1 MPTVDRKNTDT
12 DEKHSLSSF
21 DKRKVQSVTFGA
33 RQQSR
38 KKYKVVK
45 HEYGSAAPDK
55 DIRAP
60 VEHEENVD
68 KPTVKNNSYE
78 KRAAGS
84 STYSHNK
91 NSEHKSDT
99 SSSVISPEMAQRMQR
114 AAYIQQMNNEKI
126 SQNIA
131 SANPVPDDKNVSTPI
146 VGNVERKVA
155 QSCEKKDNPVLPE
168 KRSEISEHK
177 SSISPEMAQLMKRAA
192 FLAQQNKEAI
202 QLNRAA
208 VVNDEAEVFHDSS
221 ENSSKNT
228 TADIPKRTEN
238 SERKSFDSRFLS
250 LKSGNPDDMTASEK
264 LKFKVNIAKAEF
276 IEKFKDSINTNR
288 RNDLGVRYLEEHR
301 KEGYKYDTVSEAVN
315 DGAAF
320 NVTPDQIRELDG
332 GGHTLMDK
340 ALRINDYSVYNPDNP
355 EYHKSRNSADGDYIG
370 KAVQMGKTVQN
381 SSSVG
386 SAVTDVATTLAAVEA
401 KKLVAKIMKGE
412 NAAKDRAFIEE
423 HKAQGRTKYVDAEKE
438 RHKVEHK
445 LSEKESVPDAMSR
458 EERRNFLHNR
468 RVAEKQK
475 SFYAERLQTE
485 RKNKQKKMFLDF
497 NKDNPDL
504 VSNTAKGTGKRYAKK
519 KAAKALI
526 GGGVLAS
533 IIPIII
539 IIIVFAVIAAF
550 FGWLVPYSYSLA
562 GEDGDETEAATN
574 AEVIDGYAKLIKN
587 YMDVTQAYY
596 YLNYGDWYGGTYDYP
611 APDLN
616 FSDFFSEYCQ
626 QIVSEIQ
633 SQYMAM
639 MASATSDMER
649 AAIAQ
654 AMSMAISDAVN
665 AAMPAALAEYN
676 ALMASLDDTLT
687 AQTHRQHY
695 ETEQQSVPNNNAD
708 SAEFTGMPVVGTNH
722 FGNVEINSELSAEEL
737 LAYIALYKSM
747 SIINPDDSDPN
758 AEQILNITPQDI
770 MDFFEETEF
779 ITITTDVTHGNFCS
793 GMNCKRRLVDEVWEY
808 YCDGDHDNLTGEI
821 GACKTADELREK
833 VMELTDAESNGV
845 DEDSFNKLIEEYM
858 KLIEKELD
866 ITESDYRKFG
876 AAENTKAQEYYQK
889 LIDEGAIPN
898 NFWNVETPIG

>member
-12 DEKHSLSSF
+12 DEKHFLSSF

-38 KKYKVVK
+38 KKYRVVK

-55 DIRAP
+55 DFRAP
-60 VEHEENVD
+60 PEHEENAD
-68 KPTVKNNSYE
+68 KPAVKNNSYE
-78 KRAAGS
+78 KQTAVS
-84 STYSHNK
+84 SIYSHK
-91 NSEHKSDT
+91 KSSEHKSDT
-99 SSSVISPEMAQRMQR
+99 GSCDISPEMAQR
-114 AAYIQQMNNEKI
+114 
-126 SQNIA
+126 
-131 SANPVPDDKNVSTPI
+131 
-146 VGNVERKVA
+146 
-155 QSCEKKDNPVLPE
+155 
-168 KRSEISEHK
+168 
-177 SSISPEMAQLMKRAA
+177 MKRAA

-228 TADIPKRTEN
+228 TADIPKRTKN
-238 SERKSFDSRFLS
+238 PERKPFDSRFLS
-250 LKSGNPDDMTASEK
+250 LKSDNSDDMTASEK

-276 IEKFKDSINTNR
+276 VEKFKDSINTNR
-288 RNDLGVRYLEEHR
+288 RNDLGVRYLDEHR

-340 ALRINDYSVYNPDNP
+340 ALKINDYSVYNPDNP
-355 EYHKSRNSADGDYIG
+355 EYHKSRNSA
-370 KAVQMGKTVQN
+370 
-381 SSSVG
+381 
-386 SAVTDVATTLAAVEA
+386 DVATTLAAVEA

-412 NAAKDRAFIEE
+412 NAEKDRAFIEE
-423 HKAQGRTKYVDAEKE
+423 HKAQGRTKYVDAKKE

-445 LSEKESVPDAMSR
+445 LSEKDSMSEQMSR
-458 EERRNFLHNR
+458 EERRNFLDNR

-485 RKNKQKKMFLDF
+485 RKNKQKEMFLDF

-504 VSNTAKGTGKRYAKK
+504 VSNTAKGAGKRYAKK

-526 GGGVLAS
+526 GGGALAA
-533 IIPIII
+533 IIPIIVV
-539 IIIVFAVIAAF
+539 IIVFAVIAAF

-596 YLNYGDWYGGTYDYP
+596 YLNYGDWYGGTYNYP
-611 APDLN
+611 SPDIS
-616 FSDFFSEYCQ
+616 FPEFFSEYCQ
-626 QIVSEIQ
+626 SIVSEIQ
-633 SQYMAM
+633 SYYYDLIAAAPNVNQKNALIDAM
-639 MASATSDMER
+639 NN
-649 AAIAQ
+649 
-654 AMSMAISDAVN
+654 AISTAISN
-665 AAMPAALAEYN
+665 AMPAALAEYN

-687 AQTHRQHY
+687 AETHRQHY
-695 ETEQQSVPNNNAD
+695 ETEQQNMANGNAD

-737 LAYIALYKSM
+737 LAYIAIYKSM
-747 SIINPDDSDPN
+747 SIINPDDSDPD

-779 ITITTDVTHGNFCS
+779 ITITTDVTQDNFCS
-793 GMNCKRRLVDEVWEY
+793 GMNCKRRLVDEAWEY
-808 YCDGDHDNLTGEI
+808 YCDGDHDNLSGEI

-833 VMELTDAESNGV
+833 VMELTDAESNGI

-866 ITESDYRKFG
+866 ITEADYRKFG
-876 AAENTKAQEYYQK
+876 AADNTKAQEFYSI
-889 LIDEGAIPN
+889 LIGDEEIPN
-898 NFWNVETPIG
+898 NFWNIETPIGEEDSDE